1 VNSILLLNQLNQV
14 VIIATGYN
22 TCSYIFDSSVSS
34 STSTNQTSGNV
45 GLPAF
50 CAELLENLEKFLNK
64 DEKLSTSDTVD
75 GVGSSLLS
83 GSLSMA
89 LCCIL

>member
-1 VNSILLLNQLNQV
+1 VKSILLLNQLNQV

-22 TCSYIFDSSVSS
+22 TCSYIFDSLVSS
-34 STSTNQTSGNV
+34 STSTTHTSGNA
-45 GLPAF
+45 GMPAF
-50 CAELLENLEKFLNK
+50 CVELLEKLENFLIK